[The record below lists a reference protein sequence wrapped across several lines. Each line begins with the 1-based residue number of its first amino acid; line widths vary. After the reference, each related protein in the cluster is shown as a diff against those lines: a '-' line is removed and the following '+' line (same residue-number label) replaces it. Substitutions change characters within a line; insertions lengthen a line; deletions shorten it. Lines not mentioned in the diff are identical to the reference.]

1 MRQLVIA
8 TKNEKKL
15 HELRRYLKALK
26 ADVVS
31 LKDFPD
37 APRIVENGRNFKE
50 NAAKKAL
57 IISRFMN
64 GLALADDSGLVVAAL
79 GGQPGVKSSRFA
91 GPRKSDRANTRKVLK
106 LLGGLPLNNRK
117 ARFICAVAIADKG
130 RIVKLIEQSCS
141 GLIAFEPRGRHGFG
155 YDPVF
160 LIPKYGRTFGEM
172 GLKAKDRM
180 SHRSK
185 ALKRARAFL
194 RKYLLTV
201 DS

>member
-1 MRQLVIA
+1 MARQLVIA

-15 HELRRYLKALK
+15 REIRRYLKAVK

-31 LKDFPD
+31 LKDFQGV
-37 APRIVENGRNFKE
+37 PRIVENGHTFKD

-57 IISRFMN
+57 VISRFVN

-79 GGQPGVKSSRFA
+79 GGRPGVKSSRFA
-91 GPRKSDRANTRKVLK
+91 GPRKNDKANTHKVLE
-106 LLGGLPLNNRK
+106 LLKGLGLNKRK

-130 RIVKLIEQSCS
+130 RIVKLIEQSCP
-141 GLIAFEPRGRHGFG
+141 GLIAFAPKGRRGFG

-160 LIPKYGRTFGEM
+160 LIPKYGRTFGQM

-185 ALKRARAFL
+185 ALKKAREFL
-194 RKYLLTV
+194 KRYL
-201 DS
+201 

>member
-1 MRQLVIA
+1 MAMQLVIA

-15 HELRRYLKALK
+15 RELRRYLKFVK

-31 LKDFPD
+31 LKEFQNI
-37 APRIVENGRNFKE
+37 PRIVENGHTFKE

-57 IISRFMN
+57 VVSRFAN
-64 GLALADDSGLVVAAL
+64 GLALADDSGLAVAAL
-79 GGQPGVKSSRFA
+79 GGRPGVKSSRFA
-91 GPRKSDRANTRKVLK
+91 GPGKSDKANTRKVLK
-106 LLGGLPLNNRK
+106 LLGGLGLNNRK

-141 GLIAFEPRGRHGFG
+141 GLIAFEPKGRHGFG

-160 LIPKYGRTFGEM
+160 LIPEYGRTFGQM

-185 ALKRARAFL
+185 ALKKAREFL
-194 RKYLLTV
+194 RKYLV
-201 DS
+201 NS